1 MSNNHILL
9 YHALF
14 GGRIQDLVDKF
25 GLSKSNI
32 HRILDKAKKEDIYD
46 WTLNKNKE
54 FTKVYIDT
62 YGENVLSDIIN
73 FKEVYATHSKE
84 HNSSLNKPK
93 KVMVL
98 PDIHFPDNISLKAI
112 EKFMADYQPDVLIYL
127 GDVLDLRYLSK
138 FDKDN
143 RLILGNKLRKEY
155 NAIMS
160 LMDKHIKL
168 SKADKIYFIEGNH
181 EFRVRKFLE
190 SYPAGVGFIEIPIA
204 MKLEER
210 GIKWVEMN
218 DWVRLGKLFFT
229 HGVYYNVYHARKHVD
244 TYQRNMIY
252 GHTHAIQVHSGF
264 HPFDKKLPHVAKS
277 IGCLCDLNPDYMKN
291 RPNQWV
297 NAFYI
302 CEIETSGIFSDN
314 IITIVNGEFRIPGMS
329 KRYTNGS

>member
-1 MSNNHILL
+1 MSDNHILL

-14 GGRIQDLVDKF
+14 GGKIQDLVNRF
-25 GLSKSNI
+25 SLSKSSV
-32 HRILDKAKKEDIYD
+32 HRILDKAKTEGIYD
-46 WTLNKNKE
+46 WKLNRKTEMTEAYIKE
-54 FTKVYIDT
+54 FGKEIL
-62 YGENVLSDIIN
+62 EDIFN
-73 FKEVYATHSKE
+73 LKEVAFEE
-84 HNSSLNKPK
+84 HNSSLNKAK

-98 PDIHFPDNISLKAI
+98 PDIHFPDNINLKAI
-112 EKFMADYQPDVLIYL
+112 EKFMIDYQPDVLIYL

-155 NAIMS
+155 NTIMV

-168 SKADKIYFIEGNH
+168 SKADEVYFIEGNH

-190 SYPAGVGFIEIPIA
+190 SYPAGVGFIEVPIA

-210 GIKWVEMN
+210 GIKWVELN

-252 GHTHAIQVHSGF
+252 GHTHAIQVHSGY
-264 HPFDKKLPHVAKS
+264 HPFDKTLPHVAKS
-277 IGCLCDLNPDYMKN
+277 IGCLCTLNPAYMKN
-291 RPNQWV
+291 RPNQWI

-302 CEIETSGIFSDN
+302 CEIEMSGIFSDN
-314 IITIVNGEFRIPGMS
+314 IITLVDGSFRIPGMN
-329 KRYTNGS
+329 KRYTDA